1 MAEPFRY
8 EFAWDPAEANANVTK
23 HGVSFEQGATV
34 FRDPLAITIYDDEH
48 SGDEERWVTV
58 GRSENGELLVV
69 IHTFSETSTDS
80 AAVRLISAR
89 KATKREIR
97 DYEGP
102 TP

>member
-1 MAEPFRY
+1 MTGAIRPRLEVLAAGKRPATTALEHTPAGQARAPKS
-8 EFAWDPAEANANVTK
+8 AW
-23 HGVSFEQGATV
+23 
-34 FRDPLAITIYDDEH
+34 
-48 SGDEERWVTV
+48 
-58 GRSENGELLVV
+58 NGELLVV
-69 IHTFSETSTDS
+69 IHTFAETSTDS